1 MNTKKTKL
9 TELVFDN
16 ENARRHSEEN
26 KFAVKTSLE
35 KYGQQKPIVI
45 NEDKKIIAGNCTAV
59 VAKELGWETVDT
71 VTTKLTAEQATAY
84 AIADNRTSELGE
96 WEGDVLKFLVE
107 SNEIDLD
114 SIGFDVD
121 SFNIATGE
129 MSWDE
134 EDRPNV
140 DEEVQVPTVK
150 IQLSLTDWGRK
161 QEVIDAISNMIYDN
175 SWGDFLEIK

>member
-1 MNTKKTKL
+1 MNIEKTKL
-9 TELVFDN
+9 EELVFDG

-45 NEDKKIIAGNCTAV
+45 NEGKKIIAGNCTAI
-59 VAKELGWETVDT
+59 AASELGWETVNT

-107 SNEIDLD
+107 SNEIDLE
-114 SIGFDVD
+114 SIGFDAS
-121 SFNIATGE
+121 SFDIATGE
-129 MSWDE
+129 SDWGGEKLPDIDDE
-134 EDRPNV
+134 AST
-140 DEEVQVPTVK
+140 PTAK
-150 IQLSLTDWGRK
+150 IQIFLTDWGRK
-161 QEVIDAISNMIYDN
+161 QEVEDAIKGMIYDN
-175 SWGDFLEIK
+175 EWGDFVEVK

>member
-1 MNTKKTKL
+1 MNIKKTKL
-9 TELVFDN
+9 EELVFDD

-45 NEDKKIIAGNCTAV
+45 NEDKKIIAGNCTAI
-59 VAKELGWETVDT
+59 VASELGWETVNT

-107 SNEIDLD
+107 SNEIDLE
-114 SIGFDVD
+114 SIGFDMD

-129 MSWDE
+129 A
-134 EDRPNV
+134 
-140 DEEVQVPTVK
+140 
-150 IQLSLTDWGRK
+150 DWGGSDIGDVPEDVVDPTYK
-161 QEVIDAISNMIYDN
+161 IVVSCEVNMKNEVEEAIKNLIYKNKWEDV
-175 SWGDFLEIK
+175 EIK

>member
-1 MNTKKTKL
+1 MNIKKTKL
-9 TELVFDN
+9 EELVFDD

-59 VAKELGWETVDT
+59 VAKELGWKTVDT

-107 SNEIDLD
+107 SNEIDLE

-129 MSWDE
+129 A
-134 EDRPNV
+134 
-140 DEEVQVPTVK
+140 
-150 IQLSLTDWGRK
+150 DWGGTDIDQTPENVIEPTSK
-161 QEVIDAISNMIYDN
+161 IIVTCEMNMKLEVEEAIKKLIYKNKWEDV
-175 SWGDFLEIK
+175 EIK